1 MVQRGWLQQLSGYRT
16 LRYLLP
22 TVCTAQLGESPQ
34 FEQAS
39 AVSHPCGP
47 SMQGV
52 KPAEMLEREK
62 N

>member
-47 SMQGV
+47 SEAFSQGR
-52 KPAEMLEREK
+52 P
-62 N
+62 